1 MGNNMQ
7 LTATMITTRRGT
19 ILALDQRRRDAL
31 ADYAKMAAED
41 AGMPAQAWVRKTWDF
56 NDYEAKHLLKGDAS
70 EPMWERILKHPN
82 GGWAVAIPIMGSV
95 VGQSLEDYIKKQA
108 EAARREQLEWEA
120 RERHIAALSAGARGR
135 RPDAGARS
143 YAMWGL
149 GPEADDL
156 GASDQGR
163 ALTELHH
170 RDTKPRKAGG

>member
-1 MGNNMQ
+1 MQ
-7 LTATMITTRRGT
+7 LTATMIMTRRGT

-31 ADYAKMAAED
+31 ADYAKQAAD
-41 AGMPAQAWVRKTWDF
+41 AAGMAPQAWVRKTF
-56 NDYEAKHLLKGDAS
+56 GFTDYEAKHLLKGDAS

-120 RERHIAALSAGARGR
+120 RERHIAALSAGLRERG
-135 RPDAGARS
+135 PDAGRGA

-149 GPEADDL
+149 GSEADDL
-156 GASDQGR
+156 GADDQGGSVDLPPR
-163 ALTELHH
+163 S
-170 RDTKPRKAGG
+170 TKRGAG